1 MRLPRIPKRFFPLI
15 VVFALLVVFM
25 PRTAKFAYDYRKG
38 SPWAYETLIAQ
49 FDFPILKTED
59 QIEKEREKSGSDVVP
74 YYRKSE
80 ETTNTVLKNVEALDF
95 GRQTSVRPYVVSRL
109 RDIYEVG
116 VISDSKLKVDRGSF
130 SISEEVLFI
139 QSGKRVQK
147 YPRTEVYRV
156 SDAQGK
162 LMSLLSA
169 SHPGLNADS
178 LLRSAGVYEVIV
190 PNLTFDK
197 TMTELSHTGAARSI
211 SPTIGYVNADQKI
224 VSKGE
229 IVTAEIAQILDSYK
243 EEYNKS
249 YGYDGPRILI
259 WLGNILIAAAL
270 VVLLYFVIQS
280 TNKAIFEDR
289 NRYIYLLTVFLIAAL
304 STFVVVRVNAG
315 AVYVIPYTVT
325 ALFLLAFF
333 RRSVVLPV
341 YIVSLLP
348 LLVFSNNG
356 VELFVMFLTAG
367 TVSIFTFG
375 FFDHGWRQF
384 LNAFLVFVILALVF
398 CGFRLLD
405 SGGSKVLDP
414 LLQLF
419 LGSMLTVAFYPLIY
433 LFEKIF
439 NLVST
444 TRLEELCDTNNPLLQ
459 ELSAKAPGTFQHSLQ
474 VMNLCDAAARSIDAN
489 VPLIRAGA
497 LYHDIGKMKNP
508 LCFVENTSGAAG
520 SEQYHEGLTP
530 KQSAHDIIS
539 HVSDGVEIAEQHKL
553 PAVIRD
559 FILTHHGTTMTGYFY
574 NRYLNEGGDP
584 SDVSEFFY
592 DGKKPSTK
600 EQIILMLCDTLEAAS
615 RTLKENTPEAFDKF
629 VEDIVSS
636 KMKQGQFDEAD
647 ITVRELG
654 TVKRVLKEY
663 LRQIYHERIEY
674 PKLKKKVNKQN

>member
-1 MRLPRIPKRFFPLI
+1 MRLPRIPWRFLPLI

-38 SPWAYETLIAQ
+38 SPWAYETLVAQ

-59 QIEKEREKSGSDVVP
+59 QIEKEKEKSGSDVVP
-74 YYRKSE
+74 YYRKSD
-80 ETTNTVLKNVEALDF
+80 ETTGTVLRNVEALDF
-95 GRQTSVRPYVVSRL
+95 GRLSSLRPYVVSRL
-109 RDIYEVG
+109 RDIYGVG

-130 SISEEVLFI
+130 TLSEEVVYI

-156 SDAQGK
+156 SDARDK
-162 LMSLLSA
+162 LLSLVLE
-169 SHPGLNADS
+169 SHPRVNADS
-178 LLRSAGVYEVIV
+178 LLKAAGVYEVMV

-197 TMTELSHTGAARSI
+197 SMTELSHTGSSRSI

-243 EEYNKS
+243 AEYNKS

-259 WLGNILIAAAL
+259 WLGNILIASAL
-270 VVLLYFVIQS
+270 VILLYFVIRS
-280 TNKAIFEDR
+280 TNKLIFEDR
-289 NRYIYLLTVFLIAAL
+289 NRYLYLLTVFLIAAL
-304 STFVVVRVNAG
+304 STLVTIRVNSG
-315 AVYVIPYTVT
+315 AVYVLPYTVT
-325 ALFLLAFF
+325 ALFLMAFF

-348 LLVFSNNG
+348 LLIFSNSG

-375 FFDHGWRQF
+375 YFDRGWRQF
-384 LNAFLVFVILALVF
+384 VNAFLVFAILALVF
-398 CGFRLLD
+398 FGFRLVN
-405 SGGSKVLDP
+405 SGGGRVLDP

-459 ELSAKAPGTFQHSLQ
+459 ELSSKAPGTFQHSLQ
-474 VMNLCDAAARSIDAN
+474 VMNLCEAAARSIDAN

-508 LCFVENTSGAAG
+508 LCFVENSSGSAL
-520 SEQYHEGLTP
+520 SEQYHDGLTP

-553 PAVIRD
+553 PEVIKD

-592 DGKKPSTK
+592 SGRKPSTK

-615 RTLKENTPEAFDKF
+615 RTLKENTPEAYDKF
-629 VEDIVSS
+629 VEGIVSS
-636 KMKQGQFDEAD
+636 KMQQGQFDEAD

-654 TVKRVLKEY
+654 TVKRVLKDY